1 MYQLRRLKKLY
12 ELWKIELSP
21 LFMYQLRRLKKLYK
35 FWKIEPSPLFW
46 KIEPSPLFIILA
58 FYFLLLTC
66 LYSAFEF
73 KPPAARPISMGG
85 AYVGLSDDTNAIDYN
100 PAGLRQISSFLLS
113 SNYSLLYS
121 VEGLN
126 YSQFKIALP
135 LNKYGCMGIGY
146 SDFGPSEYKERIFV
160 LSHSIG
166 QLKSML
172 FGYSIKL
179 MNVRIQEYG
188 SDSVFGL
195 DAGILANISNKLNL
209 GIVVKNIN
217 GPKISNGREK
227 LDEEFSAGILYR
239 PLNNINFVL
248 DLNKVL
254 GQITCVNIGTEF
266 NVVDYLALRI
276 GVQTN
281 PSKYNMGFGINYN
294 KIFFDYC
301 YSYNDTLSGTH
312 LLSLLMKFDM
322 RNKEKFKTEYI
333 EIEKNTVRKIN
344 INAATV
350 EKLATLPG
358 IGEKIAKNI
367 INYRLKF
374 GEFKSIEDL
383 LNVPRISVKIFEKI
397 KGFVMVE
404 DERNKQ
410 ETENIIQLQ
419 ESTETVTSPVV
430 KLEQESQLMEL
441 TEKDK
446 ININEA
452 DFQQLVEIGFT
463 TIQSQNILRF
473 KNKNGLFSVVEDLLK
488 VPGISEKILNEVK
501 DNFYAK

>member
-1 MYQLRRLKKLY
+1 
-12 ELWKIELSP
+12 
-21 LFMYQLRRLKKLYK
+21 
-35 FWKIEPSPLFW
+35 
-46 KIEPSPLFIILA
+46 
-58 FYFLLLTC
+58 
-66 LYSAFEF
+66 
-73 KPPAARPISMGG
+73 
-85 AYVGLSDDTNAIDYN
+85 
-100 PAGLRQISSFLLS
+100 
-113 SNYSLLYS
+113 
-121 VEGLN
+121 
-126 YSQFKIALP
+126 
-135 LNKYGCMGIGY
+135 
-146 SDFGPSEYKERIFV
+146 
-160 LSHSIG
+160 
-166 QLKSML
+166 
-172 FGYSIKL
+172 
-179 MNVRIQEYG
+179 
-188 SDSVFGL
+188 
-195 DAGILANISNKLNL
+195 
-209 GIVVKNIN
+209 
-217 GPKISNGREK
+217 
-227 LDEEFSAGILYR
+227 
-239 PLNNINFVL
+239 
-248 DLNKVL
+248 
-254 GQITCVNIGTEF
+254 
-266 NVVDYLALRI
+266 
-276 GVQTN
+276 
-281 PSKYNMGFGINYN
+281 
-294 KIFFDYC
+294 
-301 YSYNDTLSGTH
+301 
-312 LLSLLMKFDM
+312 MKFDM

-430 KLEQESQLMEL
+430 KLEQESLEL